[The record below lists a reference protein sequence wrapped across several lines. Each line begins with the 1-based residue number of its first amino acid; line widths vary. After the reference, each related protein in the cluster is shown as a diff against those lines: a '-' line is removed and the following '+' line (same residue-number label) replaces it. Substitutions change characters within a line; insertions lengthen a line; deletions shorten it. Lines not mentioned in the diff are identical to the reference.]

1 MTKVQSAPDAYEQAG
16 VSIDRGNALVEAI
29 KPAVKSTARK
39 GLMGGLGGFAGL
51 FDLKACGFK
60 DPLLVS
66 GTDGVGT
73 KLKIA
78 HETSMHDTIGQD
90 LVAMCV
96 NDILVQGA
104 KPLFFLDYFACG
116 TLDVDVAARVI
127 KGIAEA
133 CNKID
138 CVLIGGETAEMPGMY
153 QNGEYDL
160 AGFAVGAVERD
171 RLITGE
177 TIKEGDVVIGLE
189 SNGLHSNGFSL
200 VRHVMAQNGL
210 RYDQQAEF
218 TNMTYGEAFMPPTH
232 LYGPAIAPLLDTQ
245 KIKGMVHITGG
256 GLLENIPRVL
266 PKDLGVRIDGTAWH
280 RPALFDWLA
289 KKGGIDG
296 RSMARTFNCGIG
308 FVIICSAEDADDISR
323 KSHGIIIG
331 SVEKEDGERI
341 VIDQWPE

>member
-1 MTKVQSAPDAYEQAG
+1 MTKVQAQDAYEAAG

-29 KPAVKSTARK
+29 KPAVRATARP

-51 FDLKACGFK
+51 FDLKAAGFR

-78 HETSMHDTIGQD
+78 LETGMHDTIGQD

-116 TLDVDVAARVI
+116 RLDVDIAARVV
-127 KGIAEA
+127 KGIAAA

-153 QNGEYDL
+153 QDGEYDL
-160 AGFAVGAVERD
+160 AGFVVGGVERD
-171 RLITGE
+171 RLVTGAS
-177 TIKEGDVVIGLE
+177 IKAGDVVIGLE

-200 VRHVMAQNGL
+200 VRHVMAQNDL

-218 TNMTYGEAFMPPTH
+218 TNMTYGEAFIPPTH
-232 LYGPAIAPLLDTQ
+232 LYGPAIMPLLEGE

-266 PKDLGVRIDGTAWH
+266 PDGLGVHLDGSAWQ
-280 RPALFDWLA
+280 RPAMFDWLA
-289 KKGGIDG
+289 QKGGIDG

-308 FVIICSAEDADDISR
+308 YILICASEDAGAIARQSQ
-323 KSHGIIIG
+323 GIVIG
-331 SVEKEDGERI
+331 TVERADGERV
-341 VIDQWPE
+341 VIDQWPS